1 MSTGSTTGAWD
12 ELYESLG
19 FNARWI
25 ENTRGEWR
33 GIGRVGTMIRHEHS
47 CGRHGGEKD
56 APSFASRAPQATM
69 VHRTILLP
77 EHVLI

>member
-1 MSTGSTTGAWD
+1 MVPRAGLEPARLTAADFESAVSTGSTTGAWD
-12 ELYESLG
+12 ELYESVG

-47 CGRHGGEKD
+47 CGR
-56 APSFASRAPQATM
+56 ASF
-69 VHRTILLP
+69 
-77 EHVLI
+77 